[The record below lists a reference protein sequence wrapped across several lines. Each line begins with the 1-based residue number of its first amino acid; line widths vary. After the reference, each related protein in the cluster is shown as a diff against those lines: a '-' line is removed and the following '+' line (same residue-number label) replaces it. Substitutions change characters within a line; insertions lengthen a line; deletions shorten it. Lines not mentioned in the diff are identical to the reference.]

1 MTERNI
7 GSIDEIEKISIQ
19 DFGERVKIVNDL
31 NDIQHQ
37 IDILSE
43 TISNLK
49 KYKKYKSIN
58 TEFKAQKSERNRKKY
73 AEKYA
78 PELEKYKSASAYL
91 KNIYPDGNVPSEEKM
106 KTQKNDMID
115 KRNELNEKYKTLQEK
130 IKDLDFARQTI
141 NDYLKNEKNE
151 QNRSRSD
158 LE

>member
-1 MTERNI
+1 
-7 GSIDEIEKISIQ
+7 
-19 DFGERVKIVNDL
+19 
-31 NDIQHQ
+31 
-37 IDILSE
+37 
-43 TISNLK
+43 
-49 KYKKYKSIN
+49 
-58 TEFKAQKSERNRKKY
+58 
-73 AEKYA
+73 
-78 PELEKYKSASAYL
+78 
-91 KNIYPDGNVPSEEKM
+91 M